1 MEQHVLYNETRY
13 TVTNWTRTKGVLAM
27 KKVYVAPLVEYL
39 AFSVEEAIAED
50 PNSFPYNDGE
60 LGWT

>member
-1 MEQHVLYNETRY
+1 
-13 TVTNWTRTKGVLAM
+13 M

-39 AFSVEEAIAED
+39 SYNPREHIAEEELMD
-50 PNSFPYNDGE
+50 TSFPYNDGE